1 MLKIQTLN
9 QISDKGLVRFPKQDY
24 QVGQDIKN
32 ADAIL
37 VRSQKLSMENINS
50 NLKAV
55 ARAGAGVNN
64 IPVDSYTKE
73 GIVVF
78 NTPGANANA
87 VKELVL
93 CGLLL
98 SSRGILQGI
107 NWVNSLSP
115 DMDGAEMSKLIE
127 SEKKNFK
134 GMELKGKTLGIVGLG
149 AIGAMVADAAI
160 QMGMKVLGYDPAISV
175 NAAWRL
181 ANQIEKQENLTSLI
195 SRSDFVTLHLPVL
208 ESTRNLI
215 DRKVIN
221 YFKSGA
227 VLLNF
232 SRDAIVDE
240 GALLEALNNGR
251 LSNYVTDFPSQELLK
266 SKKAI
271 LLPHIGASTDEAEEN
286 CAIMAVDQLRNFLEN
301 GTIENSVNFPS
312 LALEK
317 TDSFRIAI
325 INQNVPRML
334 GQILSILADKD
345 INVLDMLNKSRNDVA
360 YNLIDIETK
369 PSEDTLD
376 EIRAIE
382 DVIKV
387 WLI

>member
-9 QISDKGLVRFPKQDY
+9 QISEKGLVRLPKQDY
-24 QVGQDIKN
+24 QVAPDVEN

-37 VRSQKLSMENINS
+37 VRSQKLSMDNIND

-64 IPVDSYTKE
+64 IPVDSFTKE

-107 NWVNSLSP
+107 NWVNSLSA
-115 DMDGAEMSKLIE
+115 DMDAAEMSKLIE
-127 SEKKNFK
+127 AEKKNFK
-134 GMELKGKTLGIVGLG
+134 GLELQGKTLGIVGLG
-149 AIGAMVADAAI
+149 AIGALVADAAI
-160 QMGMKVLGYDPAISV
+160 QMGMKVLGYDPTISV
-175 NAAWRL
+175 DSAWRL

-240 GALLEALNNGR
+240 QALLEALNNGR
-251 LSNYVTDFPSQELLK
+251 LSNYVTDFPTPGLVK

-271 LLPHIGASTDEAEEN
+271 LMPHIGASTDEAEDN
-286 CAIMAVDQLRNFLEN
+286 CAIMAVDQLRSFLEHGN
-301 GTIENSVNFPS
+301 IKNSVNFPS
-312 LALEK
+312 LTLEK
-317 TDSFRIAI
+317 TEGFRIAI
-325 INQNVPRML
+325 INENVPRML

-345 INVLDMLNKSRNDVA
+345 INVLDMLNKSRNDIA

-369 PSEDTLD
+369 PSDETLN

-382 DVIKV
+382 HVIKV

>member
-24 QVGQDIKN
+24 QVGPDVQN

-64 IPVDSYTKE
+64 IPVDSYSKE

-115 DMDGAEMSKLIE
+115 DMDSAEMSKLIE

-134 GMELKGKTLGIVGLG
+134 GIELKGKTLGIVGLG
-149 AIGAMVADAAI
+149 AVGAMVADAAI

-195 SRSDFVTLHLPVL
+195 SRSDFVTLHLPVV

-215 DRKVIN
+215 DRKIIN

-240 GALLEALNNGR
+240 EALLEALNNGR
-251 LSNYVTDFPSQELLK
+251 LSNYVTDFPTQELLK
-266 SKKAI
+266 NKKTI

-286 CAIMAVDQLRNFLEN
+286 CAIMAVDQLRNFLEH

-345 INVLDMLNKSRNDVA
+345 INVLDMLNKSRNDIA